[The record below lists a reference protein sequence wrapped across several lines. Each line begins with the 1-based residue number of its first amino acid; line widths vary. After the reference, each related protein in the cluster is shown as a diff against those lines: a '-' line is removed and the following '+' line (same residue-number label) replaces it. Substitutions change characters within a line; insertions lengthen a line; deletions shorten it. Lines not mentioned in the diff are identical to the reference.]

1 MSQLISQSASPV
13 QKLGMERRKKLKHA
27 LIFIALAAASL
38 LFLMPVWALVLA
50 AMRPGQELMRFG
62 ITFRTL
68 IPTGLTLEYILDLS
82 TARNGLYYIWFRNSI
97 AVVALRTSL
106 TLALTSFVGYGL
118 AVYDFKGR
126 KFLLTLVVLLLVVPI
141 QILILPLYQIMINF
155 GLMNTLL
162 GVVLPFAVLPFA
174 IFFFHQYAHG
184 LPTDLIDAGRID
196 GMNEFGIFFRIML
209 PLMIPAIGAMAI
221 LVSLQGWNDFLWPL
235 VVLRTEN
242 MFTIPIGLSALL
254 TPYEDNYDMLLSGA
268 LMATL
273 PIMVLFF
280 LFQRYFVSGLSAGS
294 VKG

>member
-1 MSQLISQSASPV
+1 MSQIVSQSTSSV
-13 QKLGMERRKKLKHA
+13 HKFGMERRKSVKQV
-27 LIFIALAAASL
+27 LIFLALGAASVV
-38 LFLMPVWALVLA
+38 FLMPVWALVLA
-50 AMRPGQELMRFG
+50 AMRPGEQLMRFG

-68 IPTGLTLEYILDLS
+68 IPRDLTFQYILELS
-82 TARNGLYYIWFRNSI
+82 TARNGIYYSWFRNSI
-97 AVVALRTSL
+97 AVVALRTSM

-126 KFLLTLVVLLLVVPI
+126 RVLLALVVLLLVVPI
-141 QILILPLYQIMINF
+141 QILILPLFRIMITL

-174 IFFFHQYAHG
+174 VFFFHQYAHG
-184 LPTDLIDAGRID
+184 LPSDLIDAGRID
-196 GMNEFGIFFRIML
+196 GINEFGIFFRIML
-209 PLMIPAIGAMAI
+209 PLLTPAIGAMAI
-221 LVSLQGWNDFLWPL
+221 LVSLMGWNDFLWPL
-235 VVLRTEN
+235 VVLRTES

-268 LMATL
+268 LVATV
-273 PIMVLFF
+273 PIMVVFF